1 MKTLWRVRVPDS
13 IRDLMNE
20 LERRQGS
27 FYLRLLPYHYRPDN
41 GGLNEELV
49 DMSIREG
56 VETLGVLLSPKEHE
70 QLIEWWKEAMAVRK
84 RGNPGKA
91 PQKEK
96 WVEYVDQYLREKEAF
111 IRRTGKLRGANKYA
125 LAKLA
130 EHYKVEV
137 DTMRKRL
144 KAPF

>member
-91 PQKEK
+91 PQKET
-96 WVEYVDQYLREKEAF
+96 VGGICRSVFA
-111 IRRTGKLRGANKYA
+111 
-125 LAKLA
+125 
-130 EHYKVEV
+130 
-137 DTMRKRL
+137 RKRGIHTPHWQ
-144 KAPF
+144 AARGQ